1 MDKYL
6 FRRTIA
12 AVGSVAVVLGGSIAA
27 FAYNIS
33 DVEPLSN
40 KSAVEQVSPDPK
52 TLSVTKTATNEV
64 NPVCPFCGQ
73 IIDGYDNFLTWS
85 EIQLLASL
93 VDLEVG
99 IEEYECKK
107 AVVSIVFNRMKLYD
121 MSLEDV
127 IFADNQFAVADKVR
141 QHTPSEESV
150 NAVKAVITGGVTL
163 PEYVTFFRADD
174 YHCWGDLIP
183 YICIG
188 NTYFS
193 YSESVK
199 NRIE

>member
-6 FRRTIA
+6 LRRTIA

-33 DVEPLSN
+33 DVESLSN
-40 KSAVEQVSPDPK
+40 ESVAEQVRPDPK
-52 TLSVTKTATNEV
+52 TLSVTKTANNEV

-73 IIDGYDNFLTWS
+73 IIDGYDNFLTWG

-93 VDLEVG
+93 VDLEAG

-107 AVVSIVFNRMKLYD
+107 AVVSVVFNRMKLYD

-127 IFADNQFAVADKVR
+127 IFADNQFAVADVVR
-141 QHTPSEESV
+141 QQTPSEESV
-150 NAVKAVITGGVTL
+150 NAVKEVITGGVIL
-163 PEYVTFFRADD
+163 PEYVTFFRAGD
-174 YHCWGDLIP
+174 YHRWGDLIP
-183 YICIG
+183 FIQIG

-193 YSESVK
+193 YSESIK
-199 NRIE
+199 NLVE